1 MQVLYGERIVPVIVN
16 DMRKIIYTTLLLA
29 LFCKSS
35 FANILEEANNLINE
49 KKNQEAI
56 ELLESQNFNSLA
68 TQDKMESYFLIGVA
82 HNNLKDSHNTINAFK
97 KAIEIQNAPRIQFEL
112 AALYYK
118 QAKKNEEY
126 KSLGKSENLFRS
138 LESQDDLPIH
148 TQNAVTRYQQQ
159 IEAIKTH
166 GYPKNWHINASAGY
180 MHDSNANAGTTENT
194 VLMFNLPFV
203 LSEDAKETSDDA
215 YKYNFGLNYAK
226 MIGSN
231 WQAFG
236 NIGVAKTDYQTLNNF
251 DLVSLYSSGGIKY
264 KRNNIIYSLPIAL
277 NRLTVGH
284 KNSYYNYTYGLNP
297 SITVEVGKNMEFNN
311 QFVLQ
316 KRKYRTIN
324 TRNGH
329 NITYRPS
336 FKYYFNP
343 TRNHFLGINGNI
355 GTDSAKDDINSNKA
369 YGFGL
374 AYYKLFFDR
383 VSLYFAP
390 YASKTEYK
398 KKENAFDEIRED
410 KMYSLTTSVT
420 YQFKGKRG
428 FKPSLSLNHSF
439 TKNDSNLSLYSYE
452 RQQVGVDLSLRY

>member
-1 MQVLYGERIVPVIVN
+1 
-16 DMRKIIYTTLLLA
+16 
-29 LFCKSS
+29 
-35 FANILEEANNLINE
+35 
-49 KKNQEAI
+49 
-56 ELLESQNFNSLA
+56 
-68 TQDKMESYFLIGVA
+68 
-82 HNNLKDSHNTINAFK
+82 
-97 KAIEIQNAPRIQFEL
+97 
-112 AALYYK
+112 
-118 QAKKNEEY
+118 
-126 KSLGKSENLFRS
+126 
-138 LESQDDLPIH
+138 
-148 TQNAVTRYQQQ
+148 
-159 IEAIKTH
+159 
-166 GYPKNWHINASAGY
+166 